1 MSMRGALINIFT
13 GLVLGVALAGL
24 IHAPTQLVAQQEAR
38 TPVVRPKGT
47 TAGPWVEEQTVRLSP
62 KVERELE
69 RQRTRRLRPKTVRSP
84 KRATAD
90 PPSVVVR
97 ATVPETPIA
106 SPTAQ
111 PSYADAKLKPKP
123 NPKEKA
129 PPKGA
134 PPPAPPP
141 KGVASAPQP
150 ADEATG
156 KKPKKP
162 KKPKKSKKPKKQKK
176 DKKPKKDK
184 ADKKSDGSPED
195 HGGAD
200 NTENDQNNHED
211 D

>member
-1 MSMRGALINIFT
+1 MRGALIHIFT

-69 RQRTRRLRPKTVRSP
+69 RQRTRRLRPKTVRLP

-90 PPSVVVR
+90 APSVVVR
-97 ATVPETPIA
+97 ATGPETPVA

-123 NPKEKA
+123 EPTPKPKA
-129 PPKGA
+129 PPKSA
-134 PPPAPPP
+134 PAPAPPP
-141 KGVASAPQP
+141 KVVASAPQP
-150 ADEATG
+150 ADEG
-156 KKPKKP
+156 DG
-162 KKPKKSKKPKKQKK
+162 KKSKKPKKQKK
-176 DKKPKKDK
+176 AKKPKKDK
-184 ADKKSDGSPED
+184 AEKHEKKDQADKKGEVDAADDAHDDAGHDEQR
-195 HGGAD
+195 HGHD
-200 NTENDQNNHED
+200 
-211 D
+211 

>member
-1 MSMRGALINIFT
+1 MRGALIHIFT
-13 GLVLGVALAGL
+13 GLALGVALAGL

-69 RQRTRRLRPKTVRSP
+69 RQRTRRLRPKTVRLP
-84 KRATAD
+84 RRAGAD

-97 ATVPETPIA
+97 ATEPETPVA
-106 SPTAQ
+106 STAQ
-111 PSYADAKLKPKP
+111 PAYAGAKLEPKKPKP
-123 NPKEKA
+123 AEKEEA
-129 PPKGA
+129 PPKRA
-134 PPPAPPP
+134 PPPVPPP

-150 ADEATG
+150 AEEATG
-156 KKPKKP
+156 KKP

-176 DKKPKKDK
+176 EKKPKKDK
-184 ADKKSDGSPED
+184 ADNKSDDNPKD

-200 NTENDQNNHED
+200 NAENDQNKHED